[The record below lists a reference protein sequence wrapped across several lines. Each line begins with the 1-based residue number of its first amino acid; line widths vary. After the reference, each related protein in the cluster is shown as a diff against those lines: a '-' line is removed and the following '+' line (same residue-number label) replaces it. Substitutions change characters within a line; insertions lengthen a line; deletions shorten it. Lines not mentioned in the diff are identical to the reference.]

1 MLKEVKMKKIMIM
14 VLAGVVLIAGIVA
27 ATYMTNKNKD
37 GSGSAQL
44 TKQAS
49 LPTTDD
55 KGVSAT
61 PTQKQQGPRL
71 GNTDDAIGYTGDGT
85 VREDVIKT
93 GKDGSYSGLGNGEV
107 AAGLQPIE
115 EFNTIEGYAAKM
127 FGEDRPRSLSL
138 EVSGTIGGTQVSA
151 MASFAGQDSHLKW
164 TASDGTAAEAY
175 VINKAVYHKD
185 GKDWKETGTTSVTAD
200 SFVKDFISVLESK
213 NITGFTHYIDT
224 TETSDA
230 PVEGETVLNFKL
242 KMDRADALMTSL
254 NGILTGSDTVSGL
267 TGEIAVT
274 ARLDRWG
281 QVESITFS
289 GNGMSIGETTLSD
302 VNYTISFTGFDDIDR
317 IYLPGTEPTPT
328 PTPTPEPTPS
338 ESGASTEPADNG
350 SQKGIKKDP
359 AIKGRTV
366 SSGSPKKT
374 SRTGEKYMPDVTL
387 DIDTNS
393 FEMIEGVIM
402 TFAGYD
408 DVLGLRASFSIL
420 NMNDTNYK
428 LEVADV
434 CYNADMGGASPVAVD
449 VPAKGN
455 ATITVSWPD
464 LASSSRYTEPSR
476 LGFYFIIKNADMK
489 DADGYERYVNV
500 IMGKKEDD
508 DPSSYISLKAGIHKM
523 YARIDYNSFSLTIYV
538 PDDAENGSKSVRL
551 PMTVYNPTD
560 TIYTIEPNNVTTHG
574 KSYGQTSFGIS
585 EPRFLFP
592 NTIRTF
598 SAEITD
604 PEVVKTPELV
614 TSKESKT
621 SVTISVYDIH
631 NDKYLWHSSMG
642 ATFEDDVSKRT
653 GTNAES

>member
-1 MLKEVKMKKIMIM
+1 MKKVLIM
-14 VLAGVVLIAGIVA
+14 VLAGAVLIAGIIA

-37 GSGSAQL
+37 NQSNAQP

-49 LPTTDD
+49 LPTADD
-55 KGVSAT
+55 QEQSAK

-71 GNTDDAIGYTGDGT
+71 GNNDDAIGYTGDGT
-85 VREDVIKT
+85 IREDVIKT
-93 GKDGSYSGLGNGEV
+93 GKDGSYSGLGNGEA

-115 EFNTIEGYAAKM
+115 EFNTIEGYATKM
-127 FGEDRPRSLSL
+127 FGEDRPGSISL
-138 EVSGTIGGTQVSA
+138 EFTGTVGGSQASG

-164 TASDGTAAEAY
+164 TSADGTVTEAY
-175 VINKAVYHKD
+175 AINKNVYHKD
-185 GKDWKETGTTSVTAD
+185 GKDWKETGKTSVTAD

-213 NITGFTHYIDT
+213 NITGFSHYIDT

-254 NGILTGSDTVSGL
+254 NNILTDSDAAAGI
-267 TGEIAVT
+267 TGELAVT

-281 QVESITFS
+281 QVEFITFS
-289 GNGMSIGETTLSD
+289 GNGMSIGETALGD
-302 VNYTISFTGFDDIDR
+302 INYTISFTGFDDIDR

-328 PTPTPEPTPS
+328 PTPEPPTPVPDEGGTGS
-338 ESGASTEPADNG
+338 EPADST

-359 AIKGRTV
+359 AIKGRTI
-366 SSGSPKKT
+366 SSNTPKKT

-387 DIDTNS
+387 DEDTNS
-393 FEMIEGVIM
+393 FEMIEGVVM

-408 DVLGLRASFSIL
+408 DVLGLRASFSVL
-420 NMNDTNYK
+420 NKNDVNYS

-434 CYNADMGGASPVAVD
+434 CYNADMGGASPVKVD
-449 VPAKGN
+449 VPARGTS
-455 ATITVSWPD
+455 TITVSWPD
-464 LASSSRYTEPSR
+464 IASSSRYTDPSR
-476 LGFYFIIKNADMK
+476 LGFYFIIKNTDMK

-500 IMGKKEDD
+500 IIGKKEDD
-508 DPSSYISLKAGIHKM
+508 DPSTYVSLKAGIHKM
-523 YARIDYNSFSLTIYV
+523 YARVDYNSFSLTVYV
-538 PDDAENGSKSVRL
+538 PDESDNGGKSVRL

-604 PEVVKTPELV
+604 PDVVKTPELV
-614 TSKESKT
+614 TAKDSKT

-631 NDKYLWHSSMG
+631 NDKYLWRSSAG
-642 ATFEDDVSKRT
+642 PTFADNSSPAPTDKVDR
-653 GTNAES
+653 